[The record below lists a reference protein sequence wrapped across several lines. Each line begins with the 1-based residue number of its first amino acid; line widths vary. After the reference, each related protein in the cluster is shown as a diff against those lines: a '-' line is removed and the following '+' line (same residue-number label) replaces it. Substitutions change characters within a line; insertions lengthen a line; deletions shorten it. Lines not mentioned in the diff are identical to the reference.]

1 MCLILFAYQVHPQ
14 FPLIVAAN
22 RDEFKNRPT
31 AAAHYWEDS
40 PYILAGRDLEKMGT
54 WMGVSKKEG
63 KFAALT
69 NYRDLNQLVDG
80 KRSRGELVANFLNE
94 NQSINEYSKELQA
107 TKEQYPGYNI
117 IFGNHD
123 HLYYYSNVSNDLKQ
137 LTPGIYG
144 LSNHLLN
151 TDWPKV
157 AKGKKQL
164 HECVNDPSL
173 HVDSLFQILT
183 DRTKAPDHLLPN
195 TGVSK
200 EWERTLSSLFIQT
213 DHYGTM
219 CSTVLTLSKENDV
232 TYIERSF
239 SNDQNYNEQSFTF
252 TINEDLL

>member
-22 RDEFKNRPT
+22 RDEFINRPT
-31 AAAHYWEDS
+31 ATAHYWEDS
-40 PYILAGRDLEKMGT
+40 PYVLAGRDLEKMGT
-54 WMGVSKKEG
+54 WMGVSKKDG

-69 NYRDLNQLVDG
+69 NYRDPNQPLDG
-80 KRSRGELVANFLNE
+80 KRSRGELVTNFLIN
-94 NQSINEYSKELQA
+94 NQSINQYGKKLQA
-107 TKEQYPGYNI
+107 TKEEYPGYNI

-123 HLYYYSNVSNDLKQ
+123 HLYYYSNVSNDLKL

-157 AKGKKQL
+157 VKGKKQL
-164 HECVNDPSL
+164 FECVNDKSL
-173 HVDSLFQILT
+173 NVDSLFQILT

-195 TGVSK
+195 TGVST
-200 EWERTLSSLFIQT
+200 EWERTLSPLFIQT

-219 CSTVLTLSKENDV
+219 CSTVLTLSKGKDV
-232 TYIERSF
+232 TFIERSF
-239 SNDQNYNEQSFTF
+239 TNGSEFDEQSFTF
-252 TINEDLL
+252 TID